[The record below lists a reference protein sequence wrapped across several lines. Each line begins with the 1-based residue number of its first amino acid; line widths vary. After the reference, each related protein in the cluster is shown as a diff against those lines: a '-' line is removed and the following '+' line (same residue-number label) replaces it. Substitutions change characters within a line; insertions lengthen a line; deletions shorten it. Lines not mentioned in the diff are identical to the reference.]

1 MAYFQ
6 LILGLMTS
14 FFGLLCEAGWSGFT
28 KLVIHNCK
36 AVPLIHKMRDPDHPL
51 SEVRWSSI
59 VKRVIQIIH
68 FVKRLLQMIFF
79 LKSYDP
85 ASGSHI
91 IIAQI
96 YVWPPLFNDK
106 TCVAP
111 PPEHQI
117 KCYPPSKNVPP
128 ILYNIGATSLSIL
141 PPFSNCPTP
150 FIFPF
155 DRPYPHCWVNRYVT
169 SHTTPH
175 VKDFKF
181 PLPVWLIFETF
192 FKISKTY

>member
-1 MAYFQ
+1 M
-6 LILGLMTS
+6 GLVTS
-14 FFGLLCEAGWSGFT
+14 FIGLLCEAGWSGFT

-96 YVWPPLFNDK
+96 YVCPPTLQWQNMCCP
-106 TCVAP
+106 TSRAP
-111 PPEHQI
+111 NQVLS
-117 KCYPPSKNVPP
+117 PSKNVPP

-141 PPFSNCPTP
+141 PHSPTVL
-150 FIFPF
+150 
-155 DRPYPHCWVNRYVT
+155 PHSS
-169 SHTTPH
+169 SHLIQTTPTVATICMWH
-175 VKDFKF
+175 
-181 PLPVWLIFETF
+181 LT
-192 FKISKTY
+192 

>member
-1 MAYFQ
+1 MFALPNLWPKRVNSPLAYWQF
-6 LILGLMTS
+6 ILGLMTS

-36 AVPLIHKMRDPDHPL
+36 AVPPICKMCDPDHPL

-96 YVWPPLFNDK
+96 YVCPPHSSMTKHVLPHLQSTK
-106 TCVAP
+106 SSVIP
-111 PPEHQI
+111 PPRM
-117 KCYPPSKNVPP
+117 C
-128 ILYNIGATSLSIL
+128 
-141 PPFSNCPTP
+141 
-150 FIFPF
+150 
-155 DRPYPHCWVNRYVT
+155 RPYYIILVL
-169 SHTTPH
+169 
-175 VKDFKF
+175 
-181 PLPVWLIFETF
+181 LP
-192 FKISKTY
+192 